1 MQYSGKKPPEK
12 RWKKIFKR
20 FILCQKHYYWG
31 IYNLQY
37 HPKNCSRKL
46 KAMIIYN
53 VHLFLVIKPSYSCSF
68 VTLLILACIDWL
80 EDWYSSLQQFVKCI
94 TSWRRS
100 FLLKEKKLEKN
111 NHYLSIIIILLSL
124 CEVQRWPSN
133 SNDKTKFSQEIMMLT
148 FWVHSV
154 LI

>member
-1 MQYSGKKPPEK
+1 MPASPGQAVCKNCEIKYDQSRYIQYSGKKPTEK
-12 RWKKIFKR
+12 CWKKIFKR

-46 KAMIIYN
+46 KAMIIIN

-80 EDWYSSLQQFVKCI
+80 ED
-94 TSWRRS
+94 
-100 FLLKEKKLEKN
+100 
-111 NHYLSIIIILLSL
+111 
-124 CEVQRWPSN
+124 
-133 SNDKTKFSQEIMMLT
+133 
-148 FWVHSV
+148 
-154 LI
+154 